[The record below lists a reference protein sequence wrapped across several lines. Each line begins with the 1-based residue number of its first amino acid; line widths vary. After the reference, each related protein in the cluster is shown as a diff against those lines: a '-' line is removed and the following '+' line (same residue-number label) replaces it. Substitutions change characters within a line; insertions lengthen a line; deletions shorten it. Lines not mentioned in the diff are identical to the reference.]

1 MTDLPRIRLPHS
13 EPARFVLFC
22 LLISIATTVPVLM
35 FVYNRTD
42 HLFDRRIE
50 ARLDDRERN
59 LFFGYRNDGINGLVK
74 SINEEIDT
82 GVARGGVILLIDR
95 SGLKLAGNV
104 DAWPP
109 TLGPTRWTE
118 MRLYPEEE
126 TSAAMFALRTFDF
139 PSGHRLVIGTTID
152 DRNRMRDSLAEA
164 LIAALLLA
172 VPIGFIAGLMLL
184 RFATRRIE
192 DVSAVTARI
201 AAGDVS
207 HRLEARGEGEAL
219 AGLTETINS
228 MLERIEE
235 LVNQM
240 RLVTDALAHDL
251 RSPLTRMRA
260 SIEKAAAHCSDEEGH
275 VAFDA
280 LSRELDGMMRLIAAT
295 LQISRTEAGIGR
307 ENFDEL
313 DLGDLLRGLCEMYH
327 PLAEERGV
335 SIEVED
341 SPDIHYFGNR
351 ELLAQVVSNLVD
363 NALKYGGGSKIT
375 IGADEQDST
384 IRVWVADNGPGIPED
399 RRADAL
405 RKYGRLEQA
414 RTSEGSGLGLALVRA
429 VARLHGGDLQL
440 ENNNPGLRAVIT
452 LPRAA

>member
-1 MTDLPRIRLPHS
+1 
-13 EPARFVLFC
+13 VLLC
-22 LLISIATTVPVLM
+22 LLLTIATTAPVLM

-42 HLFDRRIE
+42 HLFNRRIE
-50 ARLDDRERN
+50 NRLDDRERN
-59 LFFGYRNDGINGLVK
+59 LLFGYRTGGVRGLVT

-82 GVARGGVILLIDR
+82 GVVRGGVILLIDR
-95 SGLKLAGNV
+95 NGRKLAGNV
-104 DAWPP
+104 GAWPP
-109 TLGPTRWTE
+109 TLGATRWTE
-118 MRLYPEEE
+118 MRLYPNEEP
-126 TSAAMFALRTFDF
+126 SAAMFALRTFSF
-139 PSGHRLVIGTTID
+139 PSGQRLLIGTTIEN
-152 DRNRMRDSLAEA
+152 RNRMRESLAEA

-172 VPIGFIAGLMLL
+172 VPIGILAGLMLL
-184 RFATRRIE
+184 RFTTRRIE
-192 DVSAVTARI
+192 DVSAVTAMI

-219 AGLTETINS
+219 AGLTETING

-260 SIEKAAAHCSDEEGH
+260 SIEKAAAQCLDDEAQQ
-275 VAFDA
+275 AFDTLA
-280 LSRELDGMMRLIAAT
+280 RELDGMMRLIGAT

-307 ENFDEL
+307 ENFAEF

-335 SIEVED
+335 SIDVENG
-341 SPDIHYFGNR
+341 PDINYFGNR
-351 ELLAQVVSNLVD
+351 ELLAQVVSNIVD
-363 NALKYGGGSKIT
+363 NALKYGGGSKIS
-375 IGADEQDST
+375 IGADERDST
-384 IRVWVADNGPGIPED
+384 IRVWVADNGPGIPEN

-405 RKYGRLEQA
+405 RKYGRLEQS
-414 RTSEGSGLGLALVRA
+414 RTREGSGLGLALVRA

-440 ENNNPGLRAVIT
+440 ESNSPGLRAVIT
-452 LPRAA
+452 LPRAEPDTVRA